1 MAIGTV
7 AQIVKAVKAIDYQTD
22 YRFDSIES
30 VSFDTRKLSQNSLF
44 IPLKGQTDGHDY
56 IQQAIDQ
63 GAKAVFWGRQDQTPP
78 EGICAIWVDD
88 PLEAF
93 QELAKW
99 YLEKV
104 QPNVIGITGSSGK
117 TTTKDMTAAVL
128 SSRYRIYKTQGNFN
142 NDIGLPQTIL
152 DMPEDT
158 EQLVLEM
165 GMSDFGEIEFLSKL
179 AKPSVAVIT
188 LIGESH
194 MENLG
199 SRAGIAKAKLEILKG
214 LHEKGS
220 IIFPANEPLLEQQLE
235 EMQAE
240 EHFKVLPFG
249 EGTNSVIQADNIQ
262 LFEDYTIFDIVKP
275 SKHSVQLPVLG
286 AYNVNNALAALQ
298 VGLECDV
305 PLEQA
310 IEAIQQFELTKNRT
324 QWVDGIRGS
333 KILND
338 AYNASPIAMKSVI
351 QSFTSVATK
360 GRKIVVLGDIRELG
374 EQSKAL
380 HASISEV
387 MFPEKIQEVYLYGE
401 EMSALYEALNSRFEV
416 SHLHYVESDK
426 AVLIQLLQEE
436 LQQND
441 QVLVKSSNG
450 TGLLAVVEAL
460 KEA

>member
-22 YRFDSIES
+22 YRFDVIES
-30 VSFDTRKLSQNSLF
+30 VSFDTRKLTKNSLF

-56 IQQAIDQ
+56 IEQAIEK

-128 SSRYRIYKTQGNFN
+128 SSHYHVYKTQGNFN

-179 AKPSVAVIT
+179 AKPSVAAIT

-214 LHEKGS
+214 LREKGS
-220 IIFPANEPLLEQQLE
+220 IIFPANEPLLEQELE
-235 EMQAE
+235 EMQAN

-249 EGTNSVIQADNIQ
+249 EGTNSVIQAENIQ
-262 LFEDYTIFDIVKP
+262 LFEEHTIFDLVKP

-298 VGLECDV
+298 VGLECGV

-310 IEAIQQFELTKNRT
+310 IEAIQQFELTKN
-324 QWVDGIRGS
+324 
-333 KILND
+333 
-338 AYNASPIAMKSVI
+338 PIAMKSVI
-351 QSFTSVATK
+351 QSFTSVATN

-387 MFPEKIQEVYLYGE
+387 MFPENIQEVYLYGE
-401 EMSALYEALNSRFEV
+401 EMSALYEALKSRFEA

-426 AVLIQLLQEE
+426 AALIQLLKED
-436 LQQND
+436 LQSND